1 MDDLSAPLWPMKR
14 IIILLLA
21 LMIVASCHQSANTKV
36 IIKGDRSTYAMIDST
51 VYLATQDTVEFAVKI
66 YEGEYGLMLETP
78 KPLSGNLFGIKS
90 SEGRL
95 KYSFTF
101 FDFINNKYQYII
113 YYNEFPSFWGAY
125 YLQNLEHCWIFYQ
138 YDDYSN
144 NPDMVEFSADEFNA
158 YFRKT
163 KAHIICF

>member
-1 MDDLSAPLWPMKR
+1 
-14 IIILLLA
+14 
-21 LMIVASCHQSANTKV
+21 
-36 IIKGDRSTYAMIDST
+36 MIDST

-125 YLQNLEHCWIFYQ
+125 YLFNGLVLEVQMIIQ
-138 YDDYSN
+138 VLLELIL
-144 NPDMVEFSADEFNA
+144 MVRE
-158 YFRKT
+158 
-163 KAHIICF
+163 